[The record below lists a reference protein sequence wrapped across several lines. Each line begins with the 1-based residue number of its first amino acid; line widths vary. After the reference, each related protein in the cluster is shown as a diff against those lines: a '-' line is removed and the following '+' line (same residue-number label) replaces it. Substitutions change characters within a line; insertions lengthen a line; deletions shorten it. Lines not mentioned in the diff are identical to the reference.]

1 MTRLAPASRWA
12 LALSFEVK
20 KPVHSSAMST
30 LSSRCGSSPGLRM
43 AVTRILRPL
52 TTMSSPSTVTSLG
65 KRPCTESKRRRW
77 ALVSIGPRSFTAS
90 TSMSLRPDS
99 TMARRMLRPMRPNP
113 LIATLTVMSESSSQ
127 IMRAQHLVGDGLG
140 RDSEVPVE
148 VLVGR
153 ARAETLH
160 ADEDAVGT
168 DERVPAEAHRRL
180 DRDLDRRIAND
191 PAADWFRLGEQQVE
205 RGHRHDAGSHAAP
218 GEQGPGRKRDLDLGA
233 RGEERRLGLALG
245 RPDLIGAGGAAVV
258 LA

>member
-1 MTRLAPASRWA
+1 M
-12 LALSFEVK
+12 
-20 KPVHSSAMST
+20 PVHSIAMST
-30 LSSRCGSSPGLRM
+30 PSSLWGSSAGFLT
-43 AVTRILRPL
+43 AVTLIFWPSTRIE
-52 TTMSSPSTVTSLG
+52 SPSTLTSLG

-77 ALVSIGPRSFTAS
+77 AFVSTGPRSFTAT

-140 RDSEVPVE
+140 RDPEVPVE
-148 VLVGR
+148 VLVGC

-160 ADEDAVGT
+160 ADEDAVGA
-168 DERVPAEAHRRL
+168 DHGVPAEAHRRL

-205 RGHRHDAGSHAAP
+205 RGHRNHPGRHAAP
-218 GEQGPGRKRDLDLGA
+218 GEQRLRPKRNLELGA
-233 RGEERRLGLALG
+233 GGEERRLGRALG
-245 RPDLIGAGGAAVV
+245 RGDLVGAGGAAVL
-258 LA
+258 LAGIGAQLRQALAGQRQHG

>member
-1 MTRLAPASRWA
+1 MVASALSAGAETSTRLAPAVRCA
-12 LALSFEVK
+12 AALSRAVK
-20 KPVHSSAMST
+20 MPVHSSAMST
-30 LSSRCGSSPGLRM
+30 PSSFQGSFEGARSAETL
-43 AVTRILRPL
+43 ILPL
-52 TTMSSPSTVTSLG
+52 PRSSESPSTVTSLG
-65 KRPCTESKRRRW
+65 KRPCTESKRSRW
-77 ALVSIGPRSFTAS
+77 ALVSTGPRSFTAT

-160 ADEDAVGT
+160 ADEEAVGA

-180 DRDLDRRIAND
+180 DRHLDRRIAND

-205 RGHRHDAGSHAAP
+205 RGHRHDAGGHAAP
-218 GEQGPGRKRDLDLGA
+218 
-233 RGEERRLGLALG
+233 
-245 RPDLIGAGGAAVV
+245 
-258 LA
+258 